1 MYTMAKMIVA
11 AKKIPVAVFPKP
23 NPVTYIGEGR
33 VLLIPEILGTYGIS
47 RVLVVTDKSLMSLGL
62 LTPMLDKIRAS
73 GIQAVIYDDVQPD
86 PTYDTVNKGLAI
98 CNENRCEGIVAFGGG
113 SVLDSAKVISLAFAN
128 QCSPESLKGMLKAK
142 KMRIPLF
149 AVPTTAGTGSE
160 TTIAAVISNPATH
173 SKTVVVDGKGVPDV
187 AVLDPA
193 LTTGLPPHITA
204 ATAMDA
210 LTHALE
216 AYISDYATTRTKRL
230 SEAAIRLIY
239 KNIRH
244 VYQNPGDLKAR
255 EDMLVA
261 SFYAGM
267 AFTATYVGYV
277 HAFAHNY
284 GGKFGI
290 PHGLANAVILP
301 HVMQFSL
308 PACKREFAHL
318 AGILNLDGRNEEKLA
333 QAFVDSIWKLNEDL
347 NIPKKLDKFP
357 KSAVEE
363 ICTAAFKEA
372 HGTYPVPRYM
382 SRREA
387 IDILNQI
394 SV

>member
-1 MYTMAKMIVA
+1 MYTIAKLTVA
-11 AKKIPVAVFPKP
+11 AKKIPVALFPKP
-23 NPVTYIGEGR
+23 NPVTYIGEGK
-33 VLLIPEILGTYGIS
+33 VLMMPEILEAFGIS
-47 RVLVVTDKSLMSLGL
+47 RVMVVTDKPLMSLGL
-62 LTPMLDKIRAS
+62 LNPMLEKLKQH
-73 GIQAVIYDDVQPD
+73 GIAYYIYDDVQPD
-86 PTYDTVNKGLAI
+86 PTYDTVNHGLEI
-98 CNENRCEGIVAFGGG
+98 CKEHRCEGIVAFGGG
-113 SVLDSAKVISLAFAN
+113 SVLDSSKVISLAFAN
-128 QCSPESLKGMLKAK
+128 QCRPEKLEGMLKAK
-142 KMRIPLF
+142 KMRIPLI

-160 TTIAAVISNPATH
+160 TTIAAVISNPSTH
-173 SKTVVVDGKGVPDV
+173 VKTVIVDGKCVPDA

-216 AYISDYATTRTKRL
+216 AYISKYATVRTKRL
-230 SEAAIRLIY
+230 SEAAIRIIY
-239 KNIRH
+239 KNILQ
-244 VYQNPGDLKAR
+244 VYHNPGDMKAR
-255 EDMLVA
+255 EEMLTA

-308 PACKREFAHL
+308 PSCTKEFARL
-318 AGILNLDGRNEEKLA
+318 AGILKLEGNSESELA
-333 QAFVDSIWKLNEDL
+333 QAFVDSLRDL
-347 NIPKKLDKFP
+347 NQKLGIPEKLERFP
-357 KSAVEE
+357 RQAVPE

-382 SRREA
+382 TRRQAVE
-387 IDILNQI
+387 ILNLV

>member
-1 MYTMAKMIVA
+1 MYIFAKLMIA
-11 AKKIPVAVFPKP
+11 ARKLPVALFPKP
-23 NPVTYIGEGR
+23 NPVTYIGTGK
-33 VLLIPEILGTYGIS
+33 VLQVAEILDTYGIH

-62 LTPMLDKIRAS
+62 LTPMLDRIRES
-73 GIQAVIYDDVQPD
+73 GIEVFLYDDVRPD
-86 PTYDTVNKGLAI
+86 PTYDTVNNGLEV
-98 CNENRCEGIVAFGGG
+98 CGQNRCEGIVAFGGG
-113 SVLDSAKVISLAFAN
+113 SVLDSAKVIALAHAN
-128 QCSPESLKGMLKAK
+128 QCRPESLEGMLKAK
-142 KMRIPLF
+142 KMRLPLI

-173 SKTVVVDGKGVPDV
+173 SKTVVVDGKGVPDA

-193 LTTGLPPHITA
+193 LTVGLPPHITA

-210 LTHALE
+210 LTHAVE
-216 AYISDYATTRTKRL
+216 AYISGYATTRTKRL

-239 KNIRH
+239 KNIHR
-244 VYQNPGDLKAR
+244 VYENPGDLKAR

-284 GGKFGI
+284 GGRFGI

-301 HVMQFSL
+301 HIMQFSM
-308 PACKREFAHL
+308 PECKQEFAHL
-318 AGILNLDGRNEEKLA
+318 AGILKLKGRNEEELA

-347 NIPKKLDKFP
+347 RIPKKLEKFP

-382 SRREA
+382 SRKEA
-387 IDILNQI
+387 IEILNQI

>member
-1 MYTMAKMIVA
+1 MYTIAKMTVA
-11 AKKIPVAVFPKP
+11 AKKFPVAVFPKP
-23 NPVTYIGEGR
+23 NPVTYIGEGK
-33 VLLIPEILGTYGIS
+33 VLLMPELLDTYGIR
-47 RVLVVTDKSLMSLGL
+47 RVLVVTDRSLMSLGL
-62 LTPMLDKIRAS
+62 LTPMLDRIKAG
-73 GIQAVIYDDVQPD
+73 GIEAFIYDDVQPD
-86 PTYDTVNKGLAI
+86 PTYDTVNNGLDI
-98 CNENRCEGIVAFGGG
+98 CRENRCDGIVAFGGG

-128 QCSPESLKGMLKAK
+128 QCRPEALKGMLKAK

-173 SKTVVVDGKGVPDV
+173 TKTVVVDGKGVPD
-187 AVLDPA
+187 AAILDPT
-193 LTTGLPPHITA
+193 LTAGLPPHITA

-216 AYISDYATTRTKRL
+216 AYISGYATTRTKRL

-239 KNIRH
+239 KNIRQ
-244 VYQNPGDLKAR
+244 VFENPGDLKAR

-290 PHGLANAVILP
+290 PHGLANAVVLP

-308 PACKREFAHL
+308 PACKAEFAHL
-318 AGILNLDGRNEEKLA
+318 AGILKLDGKNEDELA

-347 NIPKKLDKFP
+347 NIPKRLDKFP
-357 KSAVEE
+357 KSAVGE

-382 SRREA
+382 TRKEA

>member
-1 MYTMAKMIVA
+1 MYTIAKIMVA
-11 AKKIPVAVFPKP
+11 AKKLPVAVFPKP
-23 NPVTYIGEGR
+23 NPVTYIGEGK
-33 VLLIPEILGTYGIS
+33 VLLMPELLDTYGIR
-47 RVLVVTDKSLMSLGL
+47 RVLVVTDQSLLSLGL
-62 LTPMLDKIRAS
+62 LTPMLDRIKAS
-73 GIQAVIYDDVQPD
+73 GIEAFIYDEVQPD
-86 PTYDTVNKGLAI
+86 PTYDTVNNGLAI
-98 CNENRCEGIVAFGGG
+98 CRKNQCDGIVAFGGG

-128 QCSPESLKGMLKAK
+128 QCRPEALKGMLKAK

-173 SKTVVVDGKGVPDV
+173 TKTVVVDGKGVPD
-187 AVLDPA
+187 AAILDPA
-193 LTTGLPPHITA
+193 LTAGLPPHITA

-216 AYISDYATTRTKRL
+216 AYISGYATTRTKRL
-230 SEAAIRLIY
+230 SEVAIRLIY
-239 KNIRH
+239 KNIRR
-244 VYQNPGDLKAR
+244 VFENPGDLKAR

-290 PHGLANAVILP
+290 PHGLANAVVLP

-308 PACKREFAHL
+308 PACQQEFAHL
-318 AGILNLDGRNEEKLA
+318 AAILKLDGRNEEELA

-347 NIPKKLDKFP
+347 KIPKRLDKFP

-382 SRREA
+382 TRKEA
-387 IDILNQI
+387 VEILNQI